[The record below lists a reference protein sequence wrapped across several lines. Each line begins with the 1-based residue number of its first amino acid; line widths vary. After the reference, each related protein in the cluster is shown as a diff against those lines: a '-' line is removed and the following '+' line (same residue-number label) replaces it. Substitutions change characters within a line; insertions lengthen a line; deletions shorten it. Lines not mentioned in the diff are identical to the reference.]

1 MSIWKD
7 TDGFFVRNGK
17 LHKPFPFRG
26 RRICEAK
33 TEKLLYFHFF
43 LCPVL
48 QGFQHTVPIKQ
59 LFACQIGHRAGHPK
73 DAVMGAGGKAQS
85 VVGGAQQPLG
95 GGGHAADAPH
105 LPGGELGVAEHTL
118 KTWGGIALC
127 LNGPGGKYLFAQIGA
142 ALGRDD
148 CVQLVKGDG
157 VHLYAQ
163 VDAVQQRAGHTAAV
177 LPHSTGRT
185 GALPGGVAVVAALT
199 GVHGGYQLEAAGIGG
214 TACRS
219 AHGDLA
225 VLQRLAQHFQTL
237 AGELRQFV

>member
-1 MSIWKD
+1 
-7 TDGFFVRNGK
+7 
-17 LHKPFPFRG
+17 
-26 RRICEAK
+26 
-33 TEKLLYFHFF
+33 
-43 LCPVL
+43 
-48 QGFQHTVPIKQ
+48 
-59 LFACQIGHRAGHPK
+59 
-73 DAVMGAGGKAQS
+73 MGAGRKAQS
-85 VVGGAQQPLG
+85 VVGGTQQPLG

-118 KTWGGIALC
+118 KTRGGIALC
-127 LNGPGGKYLFAQIGA
+127 LNGPGGKHLFAQIGA

-148 CVQLVKGDG
+148 GVQLVKGDG